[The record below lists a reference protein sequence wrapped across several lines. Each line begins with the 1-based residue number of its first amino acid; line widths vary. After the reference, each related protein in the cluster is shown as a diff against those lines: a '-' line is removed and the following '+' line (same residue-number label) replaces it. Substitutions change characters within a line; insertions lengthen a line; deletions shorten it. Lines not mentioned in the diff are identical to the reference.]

1 MRPTDD
7 VGGDYY
13 DVVRGEKHDWIL
25 IGDVSGHGVPAGLVM
40 MMCHTAVRTLLHS
53 EPEITPSRLL
63 SAVNEVLTQNIRQL
77 GENKY
82 MTLSAFRRDR
92 DGSVHFAGAHQD
104 VFVYRAWNGSVET
117 LETSG
122 LWLGIRPGI
131 DSSLRTRE
139 FTLGDDDVL
148 VLFTD
153 GITEATRDGALFD
166 NAGVSRVIA
175 RAGGKSARQVLDD
188 VFAELSGY
196 EVNDD
201 ATLLVIRQ
209 LPKGE
214 SPSRV
219 AG

>member
-1 MRPTDD
+1 
-7 VGGDYY
+7 
-13 DVVRGEKHDWIL
+13 
-25 IGDVSGHGVPAGLVM
+25 
-40 MMCHTAVRTLLHS
+40 
-53 EPEITPSRLL
+53 LL

-82 MTLSAFRRDR
+82 MTLSAFRRDH
-92 DGSVHFAGAHQD
+92 DGTVQFAGAHQD

-131 DSSLRTRE
+131 DASLRTRE
-139 FTLGDDDVL
+139 FRLADEDVL

-153 GITEATRDGALFD
+153 GITEATQNGALFD
-166 NAGVSRVIA
+166 NAGVGRVLA
-175 RAGGKSARQVLDD
+175 RAGGKSAREVLDEM
-188 VFAELSGY
+188 FGELSGY

-209 LPKGE
+209 LPRAV
-214 SPSRV
+214 SPTRV